1 MRLDS
6 LKTSLFLSGPW
17 TESRL
22 GRCCGDMA
30 DEGGGVLDILVS
42 DLKAKADKWMFGAFW
57 K

>member
-6 LKTSLFLSGPW
+6 LKTSLFWSGLW

-22 GRCCGDMA
+22 GRCCGDVA
-30 DEGGGVLDILVS
+30 DEEGGVLDILVS
-42 DLKAKADKWMFGAFW
+42 DLEADKWRFGAFW

>member
-6 LKTSLFLSGPW
+6 LKTSLFLSGLW

-42 DLKAKADKWMFGAFW
+42 DLEADKWRFGAFW